1 MLVLIVK
8 LKNQNC
14 MQKKSLTT
22 LVVLTSIILF
32 SFTTTH
38 DNASEITIT
47 VTSEKQRTFDMF
59 QDRKTTRG
67 LITPYEI
74 KVKTTDGRFI
84 FRSAKSKSSLKIKV
98 ERDGRTALTAEWP
111 ITVVLIDND
120 KLTTFG
126 MD

>member
-1 MLVLIVK
+1 
-8 LKNQNC
+8 

-59 QDRKTTRG
+59 QDSKTTRG
-67 LITPYEI
+67 LTTPYEI